1 MVVLLSLCTICN
13 FMHPDDRW
21 MMLEMIELLLHWAE
35 VFLALKIPSYNK
47 T

>member
-1 MVVLLSLCTICN
+1 
-13 FMHPDDRW
+13 